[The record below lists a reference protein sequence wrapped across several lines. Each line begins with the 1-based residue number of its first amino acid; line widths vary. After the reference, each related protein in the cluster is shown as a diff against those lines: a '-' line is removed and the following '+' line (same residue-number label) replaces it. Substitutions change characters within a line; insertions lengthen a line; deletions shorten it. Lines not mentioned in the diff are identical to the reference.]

1 LIMMVMLSYDTPEQ
15 KHQTFLRK
23 EFERLG
29 GQRIQYSVYAFR
41 GENHEC
47 ERVIRQMRR
56 LAKGIPGDIRM
67 IPMEESVWNGQVVIS
82 EKDETGEKIR
92 NMPVFIVI
100 W

>member
-1 LIMMVMLSYDTPEQ
+1 MMVILSYDTPEQ
-15 KHQTFLRK
+15 KHQTFLRR

-29 GQRIQYSVYAFR
+29 GARIQYSVYAFR

-47 ERVIRQMRR
+47 YRVIRQMKR

-67 IPMEESVWNGQVVIS
+67 IPMEESVWEGQVVVS
-82 EKDETGEKIR
+82 EKYETADRIR
-92 NMPVFIVI
+92 KMPLFVVI